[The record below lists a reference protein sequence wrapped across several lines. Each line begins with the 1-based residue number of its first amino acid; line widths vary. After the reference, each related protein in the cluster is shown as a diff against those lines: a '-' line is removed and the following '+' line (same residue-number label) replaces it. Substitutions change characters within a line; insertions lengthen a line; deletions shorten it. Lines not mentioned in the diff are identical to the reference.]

1 MKIFQSRHLAQ
12 ARSLERRTFLKAVGL
27 GIAAPLAYKMSRLA
41 VAQSG
46 ARPTR
51 MFLMFLPHG
60 VPMEHYE
67 VGTGMDFG
75 MSGEGILTPL
85 EPYRGHV
92 QVLRGV
98 GNTVANNH
106 AAIATVLTGAATS
119 NSIDFEVAQQLQTT
133 PHVLGMHPLWPGAGS
148 VDSNAYL
155 ARHGSWVSPIA
166 NPADAL
172 SDLFPGVVTAP
183 VNEQPVVDE
192 AAFRN
197 EALTL
202 TEGEV
207 AAMQA
212 SLQGL
217 TAETNK
223 LQVHLDSLAAL
234 KSSLSGG
241 GGLGASSCNGR
252 PAMPTAESMTGKDPN
267 AAENL
272 AAVYDGHL
280 EAAANA
286 FLCGTAR
293 VVTLQIMHVSAP
305 IMMNFVGGPGV
316 AKAHHDPI
324 SHSWDAA
331 GRAEFA
337 RVQRWFYSRLAEKF
351 LAVLDQDDPFDPGR
365 KVLDNMSILVTSEI
379 SDGANHHSDH
389 SDMWLDG
396 APMNTYLPWVL
407 IGGGGGYFSP
417 GKAVNLTKE
426 DHRNVLAAVAESM
439 GTPLLTVGGANVV
452 PTAGVRA

>member
-1 MKIFQSRHLAQ
+1 MKIFQSRHRAQ
-12 ARSLERRTFLKAVGL
+12 ESWLQRRTFLKAIGL

-41 VAQSG
+41 VAQTG

-60 VPMEHYE
+60 MPIEHWE
-67 VGTGMDFG
+67 VGEGMDFA

-85 EPYRGHV
+85 EPYRAHT

-98 GNTVANNH
+98 SNAVANNH
-106 AAIATVLTGAATS
+106 QAIASVLTGGAEY
-119 NSIDFEVAQQLQTT
+119 NSIDFEIAQQLGTT

-172 SDLFPGVVTAP
+172 VDLFPGPVTAP
-183 VNEQPVVDE
+183 EPSAPVVDE
-192 AAFRN
+192 AAFRS

-207 AAMQA
+207 QAMQA

-241 GGLGASSCNGR
+241 GGFGASSCNGR
-252 PAMPTAESMTGKDPN
+252 PSMPTAESMAGQDATL
-267 AAENL
+267 AANL

-280 EAAANA
+280 EAVANA

-293 VVTLQIMHVSAP
+293 VATLQIMHVSAP
-305 IMMNFVGGPGV
+305 ILMDFPGGPGV
-316 AKAHHDPI
+316 SKAHHDPI
-324 SHSWDAA
+324 SHSYDAA

-337 RVQRWFYSRLAEKF
+337 RVQKWFISRFAEKF
-351 LAVLDQDDPFDPGR
+351 LAVLDQEDPFDPGR
-365 KVLDNMSILVTSEI
+365 KVLDNSTILLTSEI
-379 SDGANHHSDH
+379 SDGANHNSDH
-389 SDMWLDG
+389 SDVWLSTG
-396 APMNTYLPWVL
+396 PVNSYLPNIL
-407 IGGGGGYFSP
+407 IGGGGGYLAP

-426 DHRNVLAAVAESM
+426 DHRNVLAAVAASM
-439 GTPLLTVGGANVV
+439 GTPLLAVGGANVV
-452 PTAGVRA
+452 PTAGVKA

>member
-1 MKIFQSRHLAQ
+1 MKIFHSRHLAQ
-12 ARSLERRTFLKAVGL
+12 ERLLQRRTFLKAVGL
-27 GIAAPLAYKMSRLA
+27 GVAAPLAYKMSRLA

-46 ARPTR
+46 TRPTR

-60 VPMEHYE
+60 VPNEHYE
-67 VGTGMDFG
+67 VGDGMDFA

-85 EPYRGHV
+85 EPYRSHV

-98 GNTVANNH
+98 TNNVSDNH
-106 AAIATVLTGAATS
+106 AAISTVLTGSAES
-119 NSIDFEVAQQLQTT
+119 NSIDFEVAQALGTT
-133 PHVLGMHPLWPGAGS
+133 PHVLGMHPLWPGASS

-172 SDLFPGVVTAP
+172 TDLFPGPITP
-183 VNEQPVVDE
+183 PTSEEPVVDE

-207 AAMQA
+207 QAMQA

-234 KSSLSGG
+234 KASLSGG
-241 GGLGASSCNGR
+241 GGLGASSCVGR
-252 PAMPTAESMTGKDPN
+252 PAMPTAESMAGKDPN

-305 IMMNFVGGPGV
+305 IMMDFAGGPGV
-316 AKAHHDPI
+316 PKAHHDPI

-337 RVQRWFYSRLAEKF
+337 RVQKWFYSRLAEKF
-351 LAVLDQDDPFDPGR
+351 LAVLDQEDPFDPGR

-379 SDGANHHSDH
+379 SDGANHNSKHSEV
-389 SDMWLDG
+389 WLDG
-396 APMNTYLPWVL
+396 KPMNTYLPWVV
-407 IGGGGGYFSP
+407 IGGGGGYFAP
-417 GKAVNLTKE
+417 GKSVALNQE
-426 DHRNVLAAVAESM
+426 DHRNVLAAVAASM